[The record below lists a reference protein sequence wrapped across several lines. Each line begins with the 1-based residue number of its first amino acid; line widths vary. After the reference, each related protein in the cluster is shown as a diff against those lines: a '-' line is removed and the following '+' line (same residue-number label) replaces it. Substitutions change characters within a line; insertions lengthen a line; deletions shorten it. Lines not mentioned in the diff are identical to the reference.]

1 MQLILKPDEDDKQ
14 IIALKGNNECL
25 FYSDNVCRKGDRTRD
40 CVNCARVCYHSL
52 YKLNWDNQTHLWGII
67 DKIENLCSGNIANKK
82 YIPIMQKILNII
94 DEGKDKPVW
103 LESENEN
110 GLIRTVQSGFVMR

>member
-1 MQLILKPDEDDKQ
+1 MQLILRGDEDDKQ

-25 FYSDNVCRKGDRTRD
+25 FYSDDVCRNGDCTRD
-40 CVNCARVCYHSL
+40 CINCARVCYSSL
-52 YKLNWDNQTHLWGII
+52 YSLNVHNQMLLWGII

-110 GLIRTVQSGFVMR
+110 GLTRTVQSDSVTR